1 MTFTGNVDAGSGVDV
16 TGLLQADDNVTLG
29 STNADALTVN
39 AVADFKDVVN
49 IDGNVDAGNG
59 IDVTNGDVTISDNLN
74 VTTDATITGDTRVD
88 GNFQFDAGQ
97 SVDEILTTVRAD
109 GTALD
114 TKPVTEK
121 AVRDAINQQC
131 NGR

>member
-1 MTFTGNVDAGSGVDV
+1 MDAGSGVDV

-39 AVADFKDVVN
+39 ATADFKDVVN

-59 IDVTNGDVTISDNLN
+59 IDVTNGDVNISDNLN
-74 VTTDATITGDTRVD
+74 VTTNATITGDTRVD

-114 TKPVTEK
+114 TSL
-121 AVRDAINQQC
+121 
-131 NGR
+131 